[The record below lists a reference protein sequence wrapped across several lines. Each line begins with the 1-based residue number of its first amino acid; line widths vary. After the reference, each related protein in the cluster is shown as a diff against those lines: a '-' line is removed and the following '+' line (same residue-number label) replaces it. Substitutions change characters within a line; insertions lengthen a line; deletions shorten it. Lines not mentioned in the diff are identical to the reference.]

1 MLTAL
6 VIIMVT
12 SSFLMGRLSVFPQNK
27 KLTKLKSELASMT
40 ASRDNWRS
48 KYLVHVMRAKVK
60 ELHEKN
66 GYPAED

>member
-1 MLTAL
+1 
-6 VIIMVT
+6 
-12 SSFLMGRLSVFPQNK
+12 MGRLSVFPQNK

-66 GYPAED
+66 GYPTED